1 MQELDDELQRK
12 VGGQGPP
19 PEWDIRYWDLQDIVV
34 GHERALPSMQN
45 AMTTT
50 VDRAVLLMVEQ
61 YRMDRVAQLMDPNLV
76 YFDEV
81 VHPLIEMVR
90 MDLAVDLIRR
100 MPEAQADAARSI
112 VLGVDPQAREL
123 VEQSRVTAELL
134 SRVKGNYHT
143 YVDSRALREVG
154 EVFRQMAL
162 KQGDLREAAAA
173 ERRPLL
179 PPLPPVLQGDPIPGY
194 KVASAFVTGQLPLEL
209 FEWELAVLI
218 PEPILSS
225 QRIATVLEFTTDT
238 AALVRQAVC
247 IPMTRLVQCMV
258 TGDLNGDASRRAWT
272 MRWVVNWLC
281 LRVPPGVV
289 GF

>member
-1 MQELDDELQRK
+1 
-12 VGGQGPP
+12 
-19 PEWDIRYWDLQDIVV
+19 
-34 GHERALPSMQN
+34 
-45 AMTTT
+45 MTTT

-61 YRMDRVAQLMDPNLV
+61 YRMDRVERLMDPSLV
-76 YFDEV
+76 YVDEV
-81 VHPLIEMVR
+81 NHPLIEMVR

-134 SRVKGNYHT
+134 SRVKGMRTHHS
-143 YVDSRALREVG
+143 YVDDRALREVG

-162 KQGDLREAAAA
+162 KQGCLREAAAA

-179 PPLPPVLQGDPIPGY
+179 PPLPPVLQGDPVPGY
-194 KVASAFVTGQLPLEL
+194 TVASAYVTGQLPLDS
-209 FEWELAVLI
+209 FEWELADLI

-225 QRIATVLEFTTDT
+225 QRITTVLKFTTDT

-247 IPMTRLVQCMV
+247 IPMTRLAQCI
-258 TGDLNGDASRRAWT
+258 GYW
-272 MRWVVNWLC
+272 
-281 LRVPPGVV
+281 
-289 GF
+289 